1 MNIILN
7 YNMVERRIKLKVDKG
22 FQDFKDFLREKINEE
37 LQSITTYLTEGEL
50 TIDILNNMVM
60 AKSKAHSQTCQARRF

>member
-1 MNIILN
+1 
-7 YNMVERRIKLKVDKG
+7 MVERRIKLKVDKG

-50 TIDILNNMVM
+50 TIDILNKTLYKMYIIM
-60 AKSKAHSQTCQARRF
+60 KI

>member
-50 TIDILNNMVM
+50 TIEILKKTLYKMYIIM
-60 AKSKAHSQTCQARRF
+60 KI